1 MYVKCMSMNDGS
13 IHQEVEP
20 AQVAIDDSSTL
31 CPLGLLCE
39 TRSRPTGQELRLLE
53 RQFGGS
59 VLDQKRWKPF
69 VANRVRE
76 SRRSLLLIGGNI
88 VQRNT
93 TRRMPSF
100 QVGISKLVAL
110 RTQVAS
116 AGRECVAKFENQ
128 PRKQPIDGGNGKLKN
143 GFVHDHFG
151 DSQPS
156 REPPQEG
163 SPAIQSLI
171 GRGWNPA
178 SGWSSGSL

>member
-1 MYVKCMSMNDGS
+1 
-13 IHQEVEP
+13 
-20 AQVAIDDSSTL
+20 
-31 CPLGLLCE
+31 
-39 TRSRPTGQELRLLE
+39 
-53 RQFGGS
+53 
-59 VLDQKRWKPF
+59 
-69 VANRVRE
+69 
-76 SRRSLLLIGGNI
+76 
-88 VQRNT
+88 
-93 TRRMPSF
+93 MPSF

-171 GRGWNPA
+171 GLGWNLA